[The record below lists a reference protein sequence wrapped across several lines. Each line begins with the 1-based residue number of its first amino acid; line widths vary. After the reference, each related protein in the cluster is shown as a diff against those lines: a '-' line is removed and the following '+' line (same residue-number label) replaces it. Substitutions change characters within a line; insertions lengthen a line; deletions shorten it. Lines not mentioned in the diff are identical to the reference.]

1 MSAAASPADVGCV
14 CRARG
19 ECATCRRFARISAE
33 AFARTALRRAQ
44 QRALD
49 LVDRID
55 VVERR
60 VAMVEQRLARRRRG

>member
-1 MSAAASPADVGCV
+1 VTTSTSPTDVGCT
-14 CRARG
+14 CRATG
-19 ECATCRRFARISAE
+19 TCQTCRHFARISAE

-55 VVERR
+55 AVERR